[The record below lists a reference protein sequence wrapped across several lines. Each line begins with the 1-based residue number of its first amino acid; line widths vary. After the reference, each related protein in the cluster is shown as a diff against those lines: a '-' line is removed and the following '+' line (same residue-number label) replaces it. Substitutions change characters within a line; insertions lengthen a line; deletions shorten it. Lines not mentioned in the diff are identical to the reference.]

1 MFEDLYRLCGCP
13 VPAAD
18 EFSGLVWLP
27 RLIAKA
33 RRFARGRARGE
44 DMMNGYCYGDNDVAD
59 RALLDFLRLD
69 DATVLRVVEAHPLDE
84 DAARDLIER
93 GGRTLEERRRFSASL
108 RRRLFNFTL
117 LEADEG
123 RMAPGLR
130 RSLLRFV
137 YNRVVMPPFYLW
149 FGYVERKRRGRSGE
163 HPQAGSGDS
172 RNRTS

>member
-1 MFEDLYRLCGCP
+1 MW
-13 VPAAD
+13 VPCSGRD

-27 RLIAKA
+27 RLVAKA
-33 RRFARGRARGE
+33 RRFAQGRARGE
-44 DMMNGYCYGDNDVAD
+44 DLMNGYCYGDNDIAD
-59 RALLDFLRLD
+59 RALLDFLKLD
-69 DATVLRVVEAHPLDE
+69 DAAVLRVVEAHPLDE
-84 DAARDLIER
+84 DAARELIER
-93 GGRTLEERRRFSASL
+93 GGRTLEERRRFSAGL
-108 RRRLFNFTL
+108 RRKLFNFML

-130 RSLLRFV
+130 RSLLQFV

-149 FGYVERKRRGRSGE
+149 FGYVERKRGRRSGE